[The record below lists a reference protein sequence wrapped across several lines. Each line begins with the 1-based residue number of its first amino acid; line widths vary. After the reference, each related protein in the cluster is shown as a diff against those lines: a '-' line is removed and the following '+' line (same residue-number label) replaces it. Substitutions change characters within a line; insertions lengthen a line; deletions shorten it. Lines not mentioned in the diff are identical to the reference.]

1 MDFKLSD
8 QQRELQETARNFA
21 QKEMVDVA
29 QSMEQTSE
37 PLSKEW
43 LKRYSEMG
51 FLGINVSEKYGGLG
65 LSNLDALLVMEEF
78 AKISSAVAFPI
89 LRADPVTIATLPTRD
104 SLLSWVMKRSFYS
117 FACKLCRAF
126 IRKCSDSF
134 IEVLCYCTVD
144 EGFSLSI

>member
-89 LRADPVTIATLPTRD
+89 FESCVGPV
-104 SLLSWVMKRSFYS
+104 KR
-117 FACKLCRAF
+117 LNILHR
-126 IRKCSDSF
+126 RN
-134 IEVLCYCTVD
+134 
-144 EGFSLSI
+144 

>member
-29 QSMEQTSE
+29 QLMEQTSE

-51 FLGINVSEKYGGLG
+51 FLGINE
-65 LSNLDALLVMEEF
+65 
-78 AKISSAVAFPI
+78 IFP
-89 LRADPVTIATLPTRD
+89 V
-104 SLLSWVMKRSFYS
+104 F
-117 FACKLCRAF
+117 
-126 IRKCSDSF
+126 
-134 IEVLCYCTVD
+134 
-144 EGFSLSI
+144 

>member
-43 LKRYSEMG
+43 LKRYSEM
-51 FLGINVSEKYGGLG
+51 
-65 LSNLDALLVMEEF
+65 
-78 AKISSAVAFPI
+78 
-89 LRADPVTIATLPTRD
+89 
-104 SLLSWVMKRSFYS
+104 
-117 FACKLCRAF
+117 
-126 IRKCSDSF
+126 
-134 IEVLCYCTVD
+134 
-144 EGFSLSI
+144 